1 MVNISKIIGTMS
13 KLQGS
18 SARIT
23 VSGKQMLQGLE
34 KSKKIPTEV
43 SDTLAGIVRKHPKLK
58 ADVAY
63 KVSERDFAVGAITL
77 REGKQVIGRGA
88 ASISGLGTEQ
98 AVGKMR
104 LDVGQ
109 NGEILQCRAF
119 NDYAHTPKIQ
129 DLEFT
134 ESLKKGV
141 LETKSSWGDYGAG
154 SMRLDIPKA
163 TEAAGLKEEGAVILK
178 KANSFLDKIT
188 GKIRDVLAGK
198 DVTMPTETP
207 SAKKITSKLTEKVNK
222 NKITSKLT
230 EKVDKGIPNLKKYKM
245 PNGKLVDKQVF
256 EKTMEDYI
264 GDLGKLAAKDPSR
277 VEKFAKEAKSLVKQV
292 KEQTGY
298 EVKSDWTKYLG
309 DAFKG

>member
-34 KSKKIPTEV
+34 KNKKIPTEV

-98 AVGKMR
+98 AVGKMK
-104 LDVGQ
+104 LDIGQ

-207 SAKKITSKLTEKVNK
+207 SAKKITSKLTEKV
-222 NKITSKLT
+222 
-230 EKVDKGIPNLKKYKM
+230 DKGIPNLKKYKM

>member
-34 KSKKIPTEV
+34 KNKKIPTEV

-98 AVGKMR
+98 AVGKMK
-104 LDVGQ
+104 LDIGQ

-207 SAKKITSKLTEKVNK
+207 SA

-277 VEKFAKEAKSLVKQV
+277 VEKYAKEAKSLVKQV

>member
-1 MVNISKIIGTMS
+1 MS

-141 LETKSSWGDYGAG
+141 LETKSSWGDYGA
-154 SMRLDIPKA
+154 SSVRLDIPKA

-207 SAKKITSKLTEKVNK
+207 SAKKITSKLTEKV
-222 NKITSKLT
+222 
-230 EKVDKGIPNLKKYKM
+230 DKGIPNLKKYKM

-277 VEKFAKEAKSLVKQV
+277 VEKYAKEAKSLVKQV
-292 KEQTGY
+292 K
-298 EVKSDWTKYLG
+298 
-309 DAFKG
+309 

>member
-1 MVNISKIIGTMS
+1 MS

-34 KSKKIPTEV
+34 KNKKIPTEV

-98 AVGKMR
+98 AVGKMK
-104 LDVGQ
+104 LDIGQ

-141 LETKSSWGDYGAG
+141 LETKSNWGDYGAG

-222 NKITSKLT
+222 
-230 EKVDKGIPNLKKYKM
+230 EIPNLKKYKM

-264 GDLGKLAAKDPSR
+264 GDLGKLAVKDPSR
-277 VEKFAKEAKSLVKQV
+277 VEKFAKEAKSLMKQV

-309 DAFKG
+309 DTFKG

>member
-104 LDVGQ
+104 IDVGQ

-178 KANSFLDKIT
+178 KANGFLDKIT

-207 SAKKITSKLTEKVNK
+207 SAK
-222 NKITSKLT
+222 KITSKLT

-264 GDLGKLAAKDPSR
+264 GDLGKLAVKDPSR

>member
-34 KSKKIPTEV
+34 KNKKIPTEV

-129 DLEFT
+129 DLELT

-141 LETKSSWGDYGAG
+141 LEAKSSWGDYGAG
-154 SMRLDIPKA
+154 SVRLDIPKA

-178 KANSFLDKIT
+178 KANGFLDKIT

-198 DVTMPTETP
+198 DVTIPTETP
-207 SAKKITSKLTEKVNK
+207 SAK
-222 NKITSKLT
+222 KITSKLT

>member
-178 KANSFLDKIT
+178 KANGFLDKIT

-207 SAKKITSKLTEKVNK
+207 SAK
-222 NKITSKLT
+222 KITSKLT

-264 GDLGKLAAKDPSR
+264 GDLGKLAVKDPSR